1 MLMKNQIKDF
11 ATNYHL
17 NEEIVIVSDF
27 KNLKKKNITCF
38 FLQKLKS
45 KKQKK
50 RLKSK
55 KHST

>member
-45 KKQKK
+45 KK
-50 RLKSK
+50 
-55 KHST
+55 